1 VAAVDYVMV
10 PVPEE
15 LAPRVMMFLIWK
27 GDPRRVESPG
37 PHNDPPGPSVEAPS
51 TGDGG
56 SIARA
61 FAHFDDAGRTLV
73 QVMAAAALN
82 QEELTVTEAARRA
95 GVTTREA
102 VGALVEFVKL
112 VAGEGGPP
120 IVAYVKDPEGAA
132 GTEFTW
138 DNRIVVM
145 PEPTARPVA
154 EAARARASG

>member
-61 FAHFDDAGRTLV
+61 FAHFDDSGRTLV
-73 QVMAAAALN
+73 QVMAAAALK

-138 DNRIVVM
+138 DTRIVVM